1 VKLKLDE
8 NLGGSARDELV
19 QAGLDVATVPG
30 QSLASATDESLIE
43 ACRAEGRALVTLDLD
58 FANPLR
64 FPPDRC
70 PGIAVLRPPPQIS
83 AAALLALVRTL
94 AAALAKESLAG
105 RLWIVEIGRIRVHET
120 SEREGD

>member
-1 VKLKLDE
+1 MKLKLDE

-43 ACRAEGRALVTLDLD
+43 ACRTEGRALVTLDLD

-64 FPPDRC
+64 FPPDRY

-105 RLWIVEIGRIRVHET
+105 HLWIVEIGRLRVHET